1 MTEDPRRDVR
11 LGDLSVLDPASTET
25 SGPGLSA
32 VDDVAI
38 TRQMPAV
45 TLPPEMDTGARPTV
59 AASAAPAH
67 PLANPVLIPSLGAL
81 VLLLLGTVI
90 YLLLTQR
97 ELASSLAVLEAKSRE
112 SVATLADKVSST
124 STTLR
129 SADSQTQKSLNVV
142 ASDIA
147 KLEAAIGRLQKALD
161 LQARQQAAAIVDAK
175 AALAAELQRVAQADQ
190 QGEAQRDA
198 RIKSLADG
206 LDGLTARQKVLADNL
221 ARLER
226 NGEAAQL
233 RAEVALLGADLR
245 EMREDYDRRLKAG
258 EQATASSDAFRRQVN
273 ATIDRLNQQVSE
285 LYQRR

>member
-1 MTEDPRRDVR
+1 MTEDPRRDIR
-11 LGDLSVLDPASTET
+11 LGDMSALDPAATET

-32 VDDVAI
+32 VEDVVI

-45 TLPPEMDTGARPTV
+45 SLPADAGALPPP
-59 AASAAPAH
+59 AAVPAATAH
-67 PLANPVLIPSLGAL
+67 PLVIPVLAAL
-81 VLLLLGTVI
+81 VVLLLGMVI
-90 YLLLTQR
+90 HLLLTQR
-97 ELASSLAVLEAKSRE
+97 ELAGSLAVLEEKSRE

-142 ASDIA
+142 ARDIA
-147 KLEAAIGRLQKALD
+147 RLEAGIGRLQKALD
-161 LQARQQAAAIVDAK
+161 AQARQQAAATAEAK
-175 AALAAELQRVAQADQ
+175 AALAAEMQRLAQADQ

-198 RIKSLADG
+198 RIKALADG
-206 LDGLTARQKVLADNL
+206 LDALSARQKTLADNL

>member
-11 LGDLSVLDPASTET
+11 LGDLSALDPASTET
-25 SGPGLSA
+25 SGPGVSA
-32 VDDVAI
+32 VDDLVI

-45 TLPPEMDTGARPTV
+45 KLPPDTGTGARPPV
-59 AASAAPAH
+59 AVPAAPVH
-67 PLANPVLIPSLGAL
+67 PLVVPVLAAL

-97 ELASSLAVLEAKSRE
+97 ELAGSLAVLEAKSRE

-147 KLEAAIGRLQKALD
+147 KLEAAIGRLQKTLD
-161 LQARQQAAAIVDAK
+161 TQARQQAAATVEAK

-198 RIKSLADG
+198 RIKALSDG
-206 LDGLTARQKVLADNL
+206 LDGLAARQKVLADNL

>member
-1 MTEDPRRDVR
+1 MTEDPRRDIR
-11 LGDLSVLDPASTET
+11 LGDLSALDPAATET

-32 VDDVAI
+32 IDEVAI
-38 TRQMPAV
+38 TRQLPAV
-45 TLPPEMDTGARPTV
+45 SLPADADAGALPPP
-59 AASAAPAH
+59 AAVPAAPAH
-67 PLANPVLIPSLGAL
+67 PLVIPVLAAL
-81 VLLLLGTVI
+81 VVLLLGMVI
-90 YLLLTQR
+90 HLLLTQR
-97 ELASSLAVLEAKSRE
+97 ELAGSLAVLEEKSRE

-142 ASDIA
+142 AGDIA
-147 KLEAAIGRLQKALD
+147 RLEAGIGRLQKALD
-161 LQARQQAAAIVDAK
+161 AQARQQAAATAEAK
-175 AALAAELQRVAQADQ
+175 AALAAELQRVTQADQ

-206 LDGLTARQKVLADNL
+206 LDALAARQKTLADNL

-226 NGEAAQL
+226 NGETAQL

>member
-1 MTEDPRRDVR
+1 MTEDPRRDIR
-11 LGDLSVLDPASTET
+11 LGDLSALDPAATET

-32 VDDVAI
+32 IDEVAI
-38 TRQMPAV
+38 TRQLPAV
-45 TLPPEMDTGARPTV
+45 SLPADAGVLPPP
-59 AASAAPAH
+59 AAVPAAPAH
-67 PLANPVLIPSLGAL
+67 PLVIPVLAAL
-81 VLLLLGTVI
+81 VVLLLGMVI
-90 YLLLTQR
+90 HLLLTQR
-97 ELASSLAVLEAKSRE
+97 ELAGSLAVLEEKSRE

-142 ASDIA
+142 AGDIA
-147 KLEAAIGRLQKALD
+147 RLEAGIGRLQKALD
-161 LQARQQAAAIVDAK
+161 AQARQQAAATAEAK
-175 AALAAELQRVAQADQ
+175 AALAAELQRVTQADQ

-206 LDGLTARQKVLADNL
+206 LDALAARQKTLADNL

-226 NGEAAQL
+226 NGETAQL

>member
-1 MTEDPRRDVR
+1 MTEDPRRDVH
-11 LGDLSVLDPASTET
+11 LGDLSSLDPATTET

-32 VDDVAI
+32 IDQVAI

-45 TLPPEMDTGARPTV
+45 NLPPDAAGMSGRPAV
-59 AASAAPAH
+59 AAAVSPAH
-67 PLANPVLIPSLGAL
+67 PLLVPVLAAL
-81 VLLLLGTVI
+81 VVLLLGTVI
-90 YLLLTQR
+90 YLWLTQR
-97 ELASSLAVLEAKSRE
+97 ELAASLAVLEAKSRE
-112 SVATLADKVSST
+112 SVATLADRVSST
-124 STTLR
+124 STTLL
-129 SADSQTQKSLNVV
+129 SADSQTQKSLNVL
-142 ASDIA
+142 AGDIA
-147 KLEAAIGRLQKALD
+147 RLEAAIGRLQKALD
-161 LQARQQAAAIVDAK
+161 TQARQQAAATAETK
-175 AALAAELQRVAQADQ
+175 ATLATELQRVAQADQ
-190 QGEAQRDA
+190 QAEAQRDA

-206 LDGLTARQKVLADNL
+206 LDTLAARQKALADNL

-245 EMREDYDRRLKAG
+245 EMRDDYDRRLKAG

>member
-1 MTEDPRRDVR
+1 MTEDPRRDIR
-11 LGDLSVLDPASTET
+11 LGDLSALDPAATET

-32 VDDVAI
+32 IDEVAI
-38 TRQMPAV
+38 TRQLPAV
-45 TLPPEMDTGARPTV
+45 SLPADAGALPPP
-59 AASAAPAH
+59 AAVPAATAH
-67 PLANPVLIPSLGAL
+67 PLVIPVLAAL
-81 VLLLLGTVI
+81 VVLLLGMVI
-90 YLLLTQR
+90 HLLLTQR
-97 ELASSLAVLEAKSRE
+97 ELAGSLAVLEEKSRE

-142 ASDIA
+142 AGDIA
-147 KLEAAIGRLQKALD
+147 RLEAGIGRLQKALD
-161 LQARQQAAAIVDAK
+161 AQARQQAAATAEAK
-175 AALAAELQRVAQADQ
+175 AALAAELQRVTQADQ

-206 LDGLTARQKVLADNL
+206 LDALAARQKTLADNL

-226 NGEAAQL
+226 NGETAQL

>member
-1 MTEDPRRDVR
+1 MTEDPRRDIR
-11 LGDLSVLDPASTET
+11 LGDLSALDPASTET
-25 SGPGLSA
+25 SGPGVSA
-32 VDDVAI
+32 IDDLVI

-45 TLPPEMDTGARPTV
+45 TLPPETDTAARPPV

-67 PLANPVLIPSLGAL
+67 PLLVPVLGAM

-97 ELASSLAVLEAKSRE
+97 ELAGSLAVLEAKSRE

-161 LQARQQAAAIVDAK
+161 AQARQQAAATGEVK
-175 AALAAELQRVAQADQ
+175 AALAADLRQAVQADQ
-190 QGEAQRDA
+190 QGETQRDA
-198 RIKSLADG
+198 RIKAQADG
-206 LDGLTARQKVLADNL
+206 LDALAARQKVLADNL

>member
-1 MTEDPRRDVR
+1 MTEDPRRDIR
-11 LGDLSVLDPASTET
+11 LGDLSALDPASTET
-25 SGPGLSA
+25 SGPGVSA
-32 VDDVAI
+32 VDDLVI

-45 TLPPEMDTGARPTV
+45 TLPPETDTAARPPV
-59 AASAAPAH
+59 AASVAPAH
-67 PLANPVLIPSLGAL
+67 PLLVPVLGAL

-97 ELASSLAVLEAKSRE
+97 ELAGSLAVLEAKSRE

-147 KLEAAIGRLQKALD
+147 RIEAAIGRLEKALD
-161 LQARQQAAAIVDAK
+161 AQARQQAAATGEVK
-175 AALAAELQRVAQADQ
+175 AALAADLRQAVQADQ

-198 RIKSLADG
+198 RIKAQADG
-206 LDGLTARQKVLADNL
+206 LDALAARQKVLADNL

>member
-11 LGDLSVLDPASTET
+11 LGDLSALDPASTET
-25 SGPGLSA
+25 SGPGVSA
-32 VDDVAI
+32 VDDVVI

-45 TLPPEMDTGARPTV
+45 TLPPETGNGARSPV
-59 AASAAPAH
+59 AVSAAPAH
-67 PLANPVLIPSLGAL
+67 PLVIPVLGAL

-97 ELASSLAVLEAKSRE
+97 ELAGSLAVLEAKSRE

-161 LQARQQAAAIVDAK
+161 AQARQQAAATVEAK
-175 AALAAELQRVAQADQ
+175 AALAADLRQAVQADQ

-198 RIKSLADG
+198 RIKALSDG
-206 LDGLTARQKVLADNL
+206 LDGLAARQKVLADNL